1 MKSIL
6 PGCEP
11 GVEFYDRLTDA
22 LNYEYKNDTRLS
34 TARRNKYDMGE
45 TIRNAGIRAVKQI
58 YTDSWNEVLEFIESV
73 RQDKLDPNNFKVVL
87 KPVDS
92 AGADGV
98 YMAASIDEAKQ
109 AFDTILGS
117 NTIFE
122 TVNSK
127 VLVQEY
133 LKGTEYVVDSMSYQ
147 GEHRCTALWKYD
159 KRRANESQFV
169 YYGVFLYE
177 ETLDN
182 VKDSPFAMAGNEE
195 AIRED
200 FENKDQDPSIAS
212 LEMMK
217 DNSSTSKDG
226 YEEYKVD
233 NHQNQSNKQERSFQ
247 DILVEYT
254 HECLIAL
261 GINNGPS
268 HAEVMWLEDEN
279 RPCLVEVGARAHG
292 G

>member
-98 YMAASIDEAKQ
+98 YMATSIDEAKQ

-169 YYGVFLYE
+169 YYGVFLHDE
-177 ETLDN
+177 ALKPDVDTPSSSSIECKTSIESNDN
-182 VKDSPFAMAGNEE
+182 IS
-195 AIRED
+195 
-200 FENKDQDPSIAS
+200 AS
-212 LEMMK
+212 
-217 DNSSTSKDG
+217 
-226 YEEYKVD
+226 
-233 NHQNQSNKQERSFQ
+233 QNPKME
-247 DILVEYT
+247 
-254 HECLIAL
+254 
-261 GINNGPS
+261 
-268 HAEVMWLEDEN
+268 
-279 RPCLVEVGARAHG
+279 
-292 G
+292 